1 MGMKE
6 KVGGIKNYIAEMFT
20 GIIVIALA
28 IYSFVGI
35 GLKDA
40 IDNTFWV
47 SFAVNLGIMILVTS
61 VWYPSAKS
69 KAQIKDEGY
78 LAQRKKYGELVQ
90 KIVDTNNQKNLK
102 IFCDYATEQNRI
114 FKIKQAL
121 VHINVDYDV
130 YQKYLK
136 EPFKI
141 KDDQSLSKKQK
152 KNLLKLIQN
161 GVRVK
166 RISHS
171 KIITGIKESKL
182 QYDTISGETKYDVF
196 KLTSKIFIS
205 VCSSIFMAYI
215 AFSLFGFTWESV
227 AQLFTWLIMIC
238 WNIFTSYTT
247 GYKSISIKRADY
259 YKKLKTYLE
268 EFVSSEYF
276 DRNNN
281 IVSRETLNGEEILEN
296 V

>member
-1 MGMKE
+1 MGIKE
-6 KVGGIKNYIAEMFT
+6 RVGGVKNYIAEIFT
-20 GIIVIALA
+20 GVIVVALV

-40 IDNTFWV
+40 VDKTFWI
-47 SFAVNLGIMILVTS
+47 SFVVNLGIMILVTS

-78 LAQRKKYGELVQ
+78 IAQRKKYGELVQ
-90 KIVDTNNQKNLK
+90 KIVDSNNQKNLK
-102 IFCDYATEQNRI
+102 KFCDYATEQNRI
-114 FKIKQAL
+114 FKIKQRL
-121 VHINVDYDV
+121 VHINVDFDV
-130 YQKYLK
+130 YEYYYKK
-136 EPFKI
+136 PNKI
-141 KDDQSLSKKQK
+141 KEDECLSKKQK
-152 KNLLKLIQN
+152 KELKKLIQQ

-171 KIITGIKESKL
+171 KIITGIKDTKL
-182 QYDTISGETKYDVF
+182 QYDTTSGETRYDVF
-196 KLTSKIFIS
+196 KLATKILIS
-205 VCSSIFMAYI
+205 VGSSIFMAYI
-215 AFSLFGFTWESV
+215 AFSLFGFNWESV

-238 WNIFTSYTT
+238 WNIFTSYST

-276 DRNNN
+276 DGNNKN
-281 IVSRETLNGEEILEN
+281 VSRETLKGEIILEN